1 MADTGDLLMSAAR
14 ALRRRHGDA
23 MRQWDL
29 APGQSRALR
38 IVHELEAARL
48 SVLAERLHIAP
59 RSATEVVDAL
69 EERGLVLRTADPTD
83 RRATTVSLTTEGH
96 RMLGVVEQAR
106 HAAFTRFFAD
116 LTADDRR
123 ELDRILHGLADT

>member
-1 MADTGDLLMSAAR
+1 MAETGDLLMAAAR

-23 MRQWDL
+23 LRVWDL

-38 IVHELEAARL
+38 VVDELGTARL

-69 EERGLVLRTADPTD
+69 EGRGLVIREADPTD
-83 RRATTVSLTTEGH
+83 RRATTVSLTPAGQH
-96 RMLGVVEQAR
+96 LLVVVERAR
-106 HAAFTRFFAD
+106 GATSAEFFSRVPVA
-116 LTADDRR
+116 DRR
-123 ELDRILHGLADT
+123 ELERILRGLAET